1 MTIFTVALKYLRGR
15 LVAST
20 LTAVSIA
27 LGVSLVVA
35 SVLLA
40 RGIKEGFIAGATDYN
55 LVVGAKGSP
64 TQLVLSVVFRMDL
77 ATPNIEYTTYQD
89 LQQDPRVEMAVPVG
103 IGDAYQGFR
112 YVATNGAY
120 FATFPWRRKTFS
132 LSSGRFFADD
142 PPNDATYEAVLG
154 AEAADSMGLRIG
166 DRFYEG
172 EEMAEYPL
180 TVVGILRPTHSAD
193 DRAIFFSLSSYWG
206 MNEVARKMAIKPLTA
221 VLVRPKRMSDLPS
234 LHRELNVAAQTQA
247 VLPSGVLLTIFNM
260 MAVAEDVLTMIL
272 TIVGVIVLLYVFVS
286 MYSATLERRRE
297 IATMRALG
305 ARRTTILGIV
315 LVESCALAAAG
326 GVGGILG
333 GHGVAYLAGSLLAR
347 SGLVANPFLFNVLEP
362 AVLGSIIL
370 LGTLAGLLPAIL
382 AYRTEVAE
390 NCKFRSFRQAISV
403 QTGRRFR
410 VKPTGRFGPKGHAV
424 AEWFRCRLWRTAAA
438 E

>member
-1 MTIFTVALKYLRGR
+1 MPHEGRCPPMTIFTVAVKYLRGR

-20 LTAVSIA
+20 LTAVSVA

-55 LVVGAKGSP
+55 LVVGAKASP

-89 LQQDPRVEMAVPVG
+89 LQQDPRVEIAVPVG

-142 PPNDATYEAVLG
+142 PPNDASYEAVLG
-154 AEAADSMGLRIG
+154 AEAADSTGLRIG

-193 DRAIFFSLSSYWG
+193 DRAIFFSLFSYWG
-206 MNEVARKMAIKPLTA
+206 MNEVARKMTIKPLTA

-234 LHRELNVAAQTQA
+234 LHRELNVAAETQA

-272 TIVGVIVLLYVFVS
+272 AIVGVIVLLYVFVS

-305 ARRTTILGIV
+305 ARRTTVLGIV
-315 LVESCALAAAG
+315 LAESCALAAAG
-326 GVGGILG
+326 GVAGLLG
-333 GHGVAYLAGSLLAR
+333 GHAVAYLAGSLLAR
-347 SGLVANPFLFNVLEP
+347 SGLVANPFVFNVLDP
-362 AVLGSIIL
+362 AVLGSVIL

-390 NCKFRSFRQAISV
+390 NLAPLS
-403 QTGRRFR
+403 
-410 VKPTGRFGPKGHAV
+410 
-424 AEWFRCRLWRTAAA
+424 
-438 E
+438 